1 MFWYYI
7 DMELTLK
14 IPENLREITLG
25 QYQKYLKMEKEN
37 EDETFIAQ
45 KMVEIFCSSRL
56 DYIMKM
62 RWTDVQDIVIDL
74 SNMFEQD
81 PKLKKQFT
89 MNGTIYGF
97 IPNLDEIS
105 FGEFVDLDSYIVDW
119 QEMHKA
125 MQVLYRPVKVN
136 VRGRYNIEEYTAITD
151 DTMKDMPLEYA
162 LGAVFFFIE
171 FRERVISSYD
181 GLFEGGNSEGGV
193 SSEGGFNKKWGWYT
207 SFYQAA
213 QGDVTRYEHIS
224 EQRLHK
230 ILMYLEFV
238 NEKQTLENQR
248 LKRKYGNR

>member
-1 MFWYYI
+1 
-7 DMELTLK
+7 MELTLK

-105 FGEFVDLDSYIVDW
+105 FGEFVDLDTYIVDW

-125 MQVLYRPVKVN
+125 MQVLYRPVKIN
-136 VRGRYNIEEYTAITD
+136 VRGRYNIEEYKAITD

-162 LGAVFFFIE
+162 LGAVFFLLNLGKE
-171 FRERVISSYD
+171 LSAVMMGYLKEGTLKEESALKE
-181 GLFEGGNSEGGV
+181 GLIKSGV
-193 SSEGGFNKKWGWYT
+193 GIHHFTKQLKEMLLDMSIYQNKDYT
-207 SFYQAA
+207 KS
-213 QGDVTRYEHIS
+213 
-224 EQRLHK
+224 
-230 ILMYLEFV
+230 
-238 NEKQTLENQR
+238 
-248 LKRKYGNR
+248 